1 MDPFKYK
8 IAGCIA
14 GAGIPSWISKG
25 PGDNVTVIG
34 MPECWFSRSAKQHRN
49 PCCRPPSVYQ
59 DLSTSHD
66 WPVEKSI
73 VILPIRLKEN
83 SKRISGN
90 SLSPLGAQSQDIG
103 ATYPG

>member
-34 MPECWFSRSAKQHRN
+34 MPECWLSRSAKQHRN

-66 WPVEKSI
+66 WPFEKSI